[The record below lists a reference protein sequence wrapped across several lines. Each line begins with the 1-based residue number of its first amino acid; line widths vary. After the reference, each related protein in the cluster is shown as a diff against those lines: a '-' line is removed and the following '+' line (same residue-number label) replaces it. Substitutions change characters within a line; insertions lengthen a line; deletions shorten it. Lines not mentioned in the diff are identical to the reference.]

1 MPGPVLTADSSGT
14 RDMKEKK
21 PHVCLV
27 TSLFHRVTNATGN
40 RNSGRETLK
49 PTRHVKFTNLKSP

>member
-21 PHVCLV
+21 PHVRLV

-40 RNSGRETLK
+40 SNSGRETLK
-49 PTRHVKFTNLKSP
+49 PT